1 MNLPNHYH
9 LLSEFYT
16 NMSKWISQEKII
28 WQETVAEGL
37 ENAPKA
43 FIALLKG
50 ENIGKML
57 VKI

>member
-1 MNLPNHYH
+1 
-9 LLSEFYT
+9 
-16 NMSKWISQEKII
+16 MSKWISQEKII